1 MSSLAAKQAEI
12 LRQDGNTCFKKDR
25 FAAAIEAYTEA
36 ITLCPNV
43 PVYWTNR
50 ALCHLKRNDWKRV
63 EEDCRRA
70 VELDHHSV
78 KGHYML
84 GLALLQ
90 RKVFAEGVKKLEKA
104 LDLGRGANPNGYMVE
119 EIWQELATAR
129 YLTWEHEA
137 TERSWNLQNLR
148 EACVAALKQKQFLD
162 TSDTEGF
169 VDENA
174 KSNLDQLEAL
184 GSVFD
189 EAAENDTPTELPD
202 YLCCKIT
209 LDIFRDPV
217 ITPCGIT
224 YERAVILEHLLKVG
238 KFDPITREPLYAYQL
253 VPNLAIKEAVRAYL
267 EKHGWAYK
275 TD

>member
-1 MSSLAAKQAEI
+1 MSRYIGRTGLCAILSGMTGKEWRRIVGERLSLIII
-12 LRQDGNTCFKKDR
+12 LSRVTICSVLHCYKGKYSQK
-25 FAAAIEAYTEA
+25 
-36 ITLCPNV
+36 V
-43 PVYWTNR
+43 S
-50 ALCHLKRNDWKRV
+50 RNWR
-63 EEDCRRA
+63 
-70 VELDHHSV
+70 
-78 KGHYML
+78 
-84 GLALLQ
+84 
-90 RKVFAEGVKKLEKA
+90 
-104 LDLGRGANPNGYMVE
+104 RGANPNGYMVE